1 MQKDPSTFTNT
12 TMKQK
17 SQKISANLKIC
28 PFMTLRPLPKCL
40 SMSTCVIHSTPL
52 HFTPLRHTSM
62 LDKRAL
68 KTYIYIYMYNKSSQQ
83 QQRHLSVITPICF
96 SFRVRKPPSYFS
108 GMFWCIILRQ
118 IKFSNWFYFTYTPLH
133 TYIPYTLMS
142 TFCLRVNFIYE
153 RANKTKTKL
162 NYNNKYNKSIN
173 TQKIGGSKS
182 AGRYS
187 ITTAVVRYCKCGRC
201 GAQCS
206 LEVYKWQQRAKT
218 AKIITLF
225 TPNETVIKRK
235 RW

>member
-1 MQKDPSTFTNT
+1 MREIINILKFRKLSLIKFKSKKGGSYYIIIYIYLHFVLFSMQKDPSTFTNT

-118 IKFSNWFYFTYTPLH
+118 IKFSN
-133 TYIPYTLMS
+133 
-142 TFCLRVNFIYE
+142 
-153 RANKTKTKL
+153 
-162 NYNNKYNKSIN
+162 
-173 TQKIGGSKS
+173 
-182 AGRYS
+182 
-187 ITTAVVRYCKCGRC
+187 
-201 GAQCS
+201 
-206 LEVYKWQQRAKT
+206 
-218 AKIITLF
+218 
-225 TPNETVIKRK
+225 
-235 RW
+235 